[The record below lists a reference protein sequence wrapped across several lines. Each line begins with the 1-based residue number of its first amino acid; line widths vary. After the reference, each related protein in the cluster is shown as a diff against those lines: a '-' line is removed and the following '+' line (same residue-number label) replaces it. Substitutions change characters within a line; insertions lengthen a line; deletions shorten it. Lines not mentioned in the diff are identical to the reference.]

1 MQKTLSINQMLII
14 PIRNTCLN
22 GVCISNVKQG
32 KMMKI
37 ARLIIAES
45 IYYIMVQGR
54 ITPKSRQFLQLKN
67 VKQLIVNYLT
77 FIRVR
82 LIGLEPTQRKLPDP
96 KSGASTNFA
105 TGALYVFLMPL
116 TVVHVMECWCMAK
129 KCLNG
134 AKVLSFY

>member
-45 IYYIMVQGR
+45 IYYIMV
-54 ITPKSRQFLQLKN
+54 
-67 VKQLIVNYLT
+67 
-77 FIRVR
+77 
-82 LIGLEPTQRKLPDP
+82 
-96 KSGASTNFA
+96 
-105 TGALYVFLMPL
+105 
-116 TVVHVMECWCMAK
+116 
-129 KCLNG
+129 
-134 AKVLSFY
+134 